1 MLHKQKLHLFFFI
14 LCMPMLTQS
23 SDIIYVMDILGQRLE
38 KVFSAENLKNTILNS
53 RSALKQAFNSK
64 SFQTDTNEIWST
76 LMTTNTKGFQTGS
89 KESLQI
95 LDETAV
101 TSAKQLTGI
110 GKKLASEWSSA
121 TQDLTAKGSDI
132 DKGIDSSINMAIR
145 SSDKMVNNLLIK
157 NMVKTGAVTI
167 GIVTTLCIVYYGT
180 PAVVRA
186 VERIWTRPKLII
198 SSSKKTLWQ
207 KIFGTKIQETPMIFS
222 PNLEQRLN
230 NIVEVTST
238 IQKKINSGST
248 NVKYRNLMLYGAP
261 GTGKTLFATEL
272 AKRSGMEYA
281 CMSGSSFSKF
291 KDGEGIEALDE
302 LFAWAQKSKGLLI
315 FIDEAETFLSKREN
329 MDPQSKGYQLL
340 NNFLNYTG
348 TRSDKF
354 MIVFATN
361 HKDALD
367 SAMYRRIDDLIEI
380 PLPGKPERI
389 RLLDLYIHSIL
400 LNEQHNEPDFI
411 KSVHQILTSH
421 KIDEIAEQTV
431 GLSGGEIEG
440 IINTI
445 KTDAD
450 ICNPAILSNQV
461 VNTAVHHAIEK
472 HNAFNNKKNNAL

>member
-1 MLHKQKLHLFFFI
+1 MLQKQKLHLFFFI

-23 SDIIYVMDILGQRLE
+23 SDFISVMDILGQRLE
-38 KVFSAENLKNTILNS
+38 KAFSAENFKNAILNS
-53 RSALKQAFNSK
+53 TIALKEAFKSK
-64 SFQTDTNEIWST
+64 EFQSNTSEIWST
-76 LMTTNTKGFQTGS
+76 LMTTNTKGFQAGT
-89 KESLQI
+89 KDSLDI

-101 TSAKQLTGI
+101 TSTQQLRGTT
-110 GKKLASEWSSA
+110 KKLVAEWSA
-121 TQDLTAKGSDI
+121 EIQDLTKKGSDI
-132 DKGIDSSINMAIR
+132 DKGINSSLNMAIR
-145 SSDKMVNNLLIK
+145 NTDKAVNHLLIK
-157 NMVKTGAVTI
+157 NMAKTGAVTI
-167 GIVTTLCIVYYGT
+167 GILTTMCILYYGT

-222 PNLEQRLN
+222 PDLEKRLN
-230 NIVEVTST
+230 NIVEITSN

-272 AKRSGMEYA
+272 AKRSGMEYV

-354 MIVFATN
+354 MLVFATN

-380 PLPGKPERI
+380 PLPGIAERI
-389 RLLDLYIHSIL
+389 RLLNLYKNIIL
-400 LNEQHNEPDFI
+400 LDEQHNESAFI
-411 KSVHQILTSH
+411 ASVKNILTAK
-421 KIDEIAEQTV
+421 KIEEIAEQTV

-450 ICNPAILSNQV
+450 ICNPAILSNEL
-461 VNTAVHHAIEK
+461 VNTAVKHAVEK
-472 HNAFNNKKNNAL
+472 HQAFNKKHNSL